1 MQLSLL
7 TNIMRPFQIRDILQ
21 DVEADDTLIDY
32 ERIPDLTCKNL
43 PDWDSDYYI
52 RQDD

>member
-1 MQLSLL
+1 MNAIII
-7 TNIMRPFQIRDILQ
+7 TYKMRPFQIRDILQ